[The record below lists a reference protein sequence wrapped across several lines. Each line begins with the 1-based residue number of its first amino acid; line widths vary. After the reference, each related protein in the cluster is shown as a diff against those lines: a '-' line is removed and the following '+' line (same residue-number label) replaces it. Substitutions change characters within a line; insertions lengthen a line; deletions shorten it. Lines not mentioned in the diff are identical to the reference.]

1 MILQLEISV
10 RVINQLHENV
20 RAGTVVGT
28 VGVGEHQISQYFLKL
43 FMPGFFLEVVYLYL
57 FISIYLQCF
66 PHAIK
71 LWLSSICS
79 LGFLVV
85 ICVVWFVSCFS
96 AHLL

>member
-28 VGVGEHQISQYFLKL
+28 VEVGEHQISQYFLKL

-57 FISIYLQCF
+57 FIFIYL
-66 PHAIK
+66 
-71 LWLSSICS
+71 
-79 LGFLVV
+79 LV
-85 ICVVWFVSCFS
+85 FS
-96 AHLL
+96 TCN